1 VSLRPVD
8 GEPGKVFA
16 ELRDWWQA
24 PDGPLVVRTSGSTG
38 PARDVALSH
47 AALLASATASQR
59 RLGGPAG
66 WVLALPVT
74 FVAGLQVL
82 VRSLHAGTT
91 PVLLGDHDG
100 DWRAALASAAD
111 AAEAAG
117 VQRQCTALVPTQ
129 LHRLAQ
135 SDRLGELAD
144 LDAVLVGG
152 AGVDDGL
159 LTEARTAGVRVV
171 TTYGMTETCGG
182 CVYDGEPLDGVAVR
196 VASDGQVHL
205 AGPCLFDGYP
215 DDPQATNAVLVDGWL
230 RTQDLGRID
239 DDGRLRVLGRVDDV
253 VVTGGVNVALYA
265 VDKALRSHPRVADV
279 AAVGVPDAEWG
290 TRVVAVV
297 RSNGPAPTLD
307 ELRDHVAESLPRTW
321 APRGLT
327 LVDHLPLLPNGKPDR
342 VAVVRL
348 ARAC

>member
-8 GEPGKVFA
+8 GEPCEVFA
-16 ELRDWWQA
+16 ELRAWWQA

-38 PARDVALSH
+38 AARNVALSH

-59 RLGGPAG
+59 RLGGPAA

-82 VRSLHAGTT
+82 VRSLLAGST

-100 DWRAALASAAD
+100 DWQSALAAVD
-111 AAEAAG
+111 KAG
-117 VQRQCTALVPTQ
+117 AHRRSTALVPTQ
-129 LHRLAQ
+129 LHRLAKEQ
-135 SDRLGELAD
+135 RLGELAGFD
-144 LDAVLVGG
+144 SVLVGG
-152 AGVDDGL
+152 AGVDDQL
-159 LTEARTAGVRVV
+159 LADARAAGVPVV
-171 TTYGMTETCGG
+171 TTYGMAETCGG

-196 VASDGQVHL
+196 VAGDGRVHL

-215 DDPQATNAVLVDGWL
+215 DDPASTAEALVDGWL

-239 DDGRLRVLGRVDDV
+239 DDGRLHVLGRVDDV
-253 VVTGGVNVALYA
+253 VVSGGVNVALPE
-265 VDKALRSHPRVADV
+265 VEQALRSHPRVADV
-279 AAVGVPDAEWG
+279 AAVVVADAEWG
-290 TRVVAVV
+290 TRVVVV
-297 RSNGPAPTLD
+297 VQADGQAPTLD
-307 ELRDHVAESLPRTW
+307 ELRDHVGKSLPRTW

-327 LVDHLPLLPNGKPDR
+327 LVDRLPLLPNGKPDR
-342 VAVVRL
+342 VAAVRL

>member
-1 VSLRPVD
+1 MSLRPVD
-8 GEPGKVFA
+8 GEPAEVLA

-100 DWRAALASAAD
+100 DWRSAVAAVD
-111 AAEAAG
+111 KAG
-117 VQRQCTALVPTQ
+117 AQRRSTALVPTQ

-196 VASDGQVHL
+196 VAGDGRVHL

-215 DDPQATNAVLVDGWL
+215 DEPAATAEMLVDGWL
-230 RTQDLGRID
+230 RTPDLGRID
-239 DDGRLRVLGRVDDV
+239 DDGRLHVLGRLDDV
-253 VVTGGVNVALYA
+253 VVSGGVNVALPA
-265 VDKALRSHPRVADV
+265 VEKALRSHPRVADV

-290 TRVVAVV
+290 TRLVAVV

-327 LVDHLPLLPNGKPDR
+327 LADKLPLLPNGKPDR